1 MPVRVGFRRNLL
13 VYTCPHRIAYFYH
26 PMHRI
31 LPLFIWL
38 FASAACG
45 QSWCGYADP
54 SQNISYQKFLQAAKA
69 IEVKNPLHFREI
81 RYIPIVIHVV
91 AREGFNPVSEAQALH
106 QIDVLNNDFAANGDN
121 ISKLLPEFQSI
132 VAPAEIHFCLANIDP
147 SGQPTT
153 GITFTSTTKEF
164 IGTDIDFAT
173 GRRSIQYNLF
183 GGKDGWDA
191 SRYVNI
197 WVGEC
202 LDILGFTTLPGQA
215 NFEEEIGI
223 IIDIHHFGSIGDAG
237 YYNVYG
243 RGHTLTHEMGHFFG
257 LKHIWGEG
265 TGEDCNDSD
274 DIDDTP
280 NAAGPYYGCPEG
292 EQSSCGGNNMYQ
304 NFMDFTD
311 DRCLA
316 AFTHDQVARMNSAL
330 DFYYPDLA
338 NSTACTIIPVDF
350 DHWFDHLT
358 WSTDQ
363 ANNKIV
369 IFNPEVSPGPK
380 NVRVFGGDGKL
391 YFEGTWNDEVSFLIN
406 LQNAAAGVYVV
417 NITMGDECRSRKI
430 VFY

>member
-1 MPVRVGFRRNLL
+1 MYRILTSLL
-13 VYTCPHRIAYFYH
+13 LLYTCTLH
-26 PMHRI
+26 
-31 LPLFIWL
+31 
-38 FASAACG
+38 G
-45 QSWCGYADP
+45 QQSWCGYPDP
-54 SQNISYQKFLQAAKA
+54 GQSITYQKFLQAAKFLEA
-69 IEVKNPLHFREI
+69 KNPLHPRDMLH
-81 RYIPIVIHVV
+81 IPVVIHVV
-91 AREGFNPVSEAQALH
+91 AREGFNPVSQAQALQ
-106 QIDVLNNDFAANGDN
+106 QIDVLNNDFAAKGDN
-121 ISKLLPEFQSI
+121 IGRLLDEFKPI
-132 VAPAEIHFCLANIDP
+132 IAAADIHFCIATTDP
-147 SGQPTT
+147 AGQPTT
-153 GITFTSTTKEF
+153 GITFTSTTEEF
-164 IGTDIDFAT
+164 IGTEIDGQT
-173 GRRSIQYNLF
+173 GRRKIQYDVL

-191 SRYVNI
+191 SRYINI

-292 EQSSCGGNNMYQ
+292 EQSSCGTNNMYQ

-316 AFTHDQVARMNSAL
+316 AFTHDQVARMHSAL
-330 DFYYPDLA
+330 ELYYPDLA
-338 NSTACTIIPVDF
+338 NFSACTITLVDF
-350 DHWFDHLT
+350 DDWFDHLT

-363 ANNKIV
+363 GNNKIV
-369 IFNPEVSPGPK
+369 IYNPEGSPGTK
-380 NVRVFGGDGKL
+380 NVRVFSADGKL
-391 YFEGTWNDEVSFLIN
+391 YYEGTWNDETSFLIN
-406 LQNAAAGVYVV
+406 LQNAAAGVYIV
-417 NITMGDECRSRKI
+417 NFTMGDEYRNRKI
-430 VFY
+430 VLY

>member
-1 MPVRVGFRRNLL
+1 MFLL
-13 VYTCPHRIAYFYH
+13 CTCTLHAQ
-26 PMHRI
+26 
-31 LPLFIWL
+31 
-38 FASAACG
+38 
-45 QSWCGYADP
+45 QSWCGYHDP
-54 SQNISYQKFLQAAKA
+54 GQAINYQKFLQTAKI
-69 IEVKNPLHFREI
+69 IEGKNPLHTREI
-81 RYIPIVIHVV
+81 LFIPVVIHVV
-91 AREGFNPVSEAQALH
+91 AREGFNPVSQAQALH
-106 QIDVLNNDFAANGDN
+106 QVDVLNNDFAAQGDN
-121 ISKLLPEFQSI
+121 IGKLLDEFKPI
-132 VAPAEIHFCLANIDP
+132 VAPADIHFCLAATDP
-147 SGQPTT
+147 KGQPTA
-153 GITFTSTTKEF
+153 GITFTPTSKEF
-164 IGTDIDFAT
+164 IGTDIDFQT
-173 GRRSIQYNLF
+173 GRRSIQYDVL

-191 SRYVNI
+191 SRYINI

-215 NFEEEIGI
+215 NFPEEIGI

-237 YYNVYG
+237 YYNIYG

-265 TGEDCNDSD
+265 TGEDCSDSD

-292 EQSSCGGNNMYQ
+292 DQSSCDNSNMYQ

-316 AFTHDQVARMNSAL
+316 AFTHDQVARMHSAL
-330 DFYYPDLA
+330 ELYYPDLA
-338 NSTACTIIPVDF
+338 NSTACSSNVVDF

-369 IFNPEVSPGPK
+369 IYNPEGSPGPK
-380 NVRVFGGDGKL
+380 NVRVFSSDGKL
-391 YFEGTWNDEVSFLIN
+391 YYEGTWNDEVSFLID

-417 NITMGDECRSRKI
+417 NITVGDECKSRK
-430 VFY
+430 VVLY